1 MAKTP
6 SKAHGTGLVVANG
19 GTSNLRV
26 HLVNSQESHVVTT
39 VRRSVG
45 VADVARGTER
55 EALWNALSTAVCELE
70 AFSGGSFSKVVAL
83 GMLTSE
89 VGLHRLPHVAAP
101 AGPAELAAGSHEF
114 IAQELGG
121 RAVRLIPGVRTSST
135 NAAND
140 WTDADMM
147 RGEECETLGA
157 WHLLGRPSP
166 PLVFVWPGS
175 HTKIVAL
182 DEHGRISGSY
192 TTLAGELLQAIA
204 RHTLIKASLPSEF
217 PDQVDL
223 DVLAQVTPLV
233 QQHGL
238 ARTSFLVRLSHVL
251 GDEQPSRRAAFWTAA
266 VVADDVLHLA
276 KQPILNAAP
285 QILVGGREPLR
296 SLYAESLRQRLIDRV
311 VHVLTDDQA
320 EFAAAIGATV
330 VLENLQKSGS

>member
-101 AGPAELAAGSHEF
+101 AGPAELAAGS
-114 IAQELGG
+114 Q
-121 RAVRLIPGVRTSST
+121 
-135 NAAND
+135 
-140 WTDADMM
+140 
-147 RGEECETLGA
+147 CETLGA